1 MRVLI
6 TGASSG
12 IGRDMA
18 RVFSKMGAELYLVAR
33 RTDRLEALRD
43 ELGTPCRIFDI
54 DLSVENNCRVLYE
67 TLKTEEIDVLV
78 NNAGFGAF
86 GEFAEIP
93 LERELEMVDVNVR
106 ALHILTKLFLAD
118 FRKRNRGYILN
129 VSSVA
134 SFLQGPLLATYYAT
148 KAYVTRLTLA
158 IYEELRREKS
168 AVYIGALCPGPVD
181 TEFNDRANAKFMIS
195 GHSSKMVAEYAIKKM
210 FKGKTIII
218 PGVLVRMGVFFQRF
232 VPTKLLLKVMYLV
245 QNEKK
250 K

>member
-1 MRVLI
+1 MKVLI

-18 RVFSKMGAELYLVAR
+18 RVFSKMGAELFLVAR
-33 RTDRLEALRD
+33 RLDRLEALKE

-54 DLSVENNCRVLYE
+54 DLSKEETCRVLYE
-67 TLKTEEIDVLV
+67 TLKNEEIDVLI

-86 GEFAEIP
+86 GEFSELP

-118 FRKRNRGYILN
+118 FRKRNKGYILN

-158 IYEELRREKS
+158 IYEELRREGSK
-168 AVYIGALCPGPVD
+168 VYIGALCPGPVD
-181 TEFNDRANAKFMIS
+181 TEFNDCANASFALKGLS
-195 GHSSKMVAEYAIKKM
+195 SSKVAEYAIGKM

-218 PGVLVRMGVFFQRF
+218 PGILVRMGVFFQRF
-232 VPTKLLLKVMYLV
+232 IPTKLLLNVMYFV
-245 QNEKK
+245 QFAKK

>member
-1 MRVLI
+1 MKVLI

-33 RTDRLEALRD
+33 RTDRLEELRD

-54 DLSVENNCRVLYE
+54 DLSREENCKVLYE
-67 TLKTEEIDVLV
+67 TLKTEDLDVLV

-86 GEFAEIP
+86 GEFSEIP

-195 GHSSKMVAEYAIKKM
+195 GHSSAWVAEYAIKKM

-218 PGVLVRMGVFFQRF
+218 PGFFVRMGVFFQRV

-245 QNEKK
+245 QNAKK